1 MTKPFGNTP
10 VEILLVED
18 NPGDIVLIEEAFHD
32 AGFDV
37 KLNIARDGEEAHVF
51 LRREGKHANAHAPD
65 LILLDLNLPRKDGR
79 ELLGAIKSDPT
90 LRRIPV
96 IVLTT
101 SRSERDIAKSYD
113 LHANCYII
121 KPVGIEALTNVVR
134 SIEHFWLRVSTL
146 PPNAAAAAGD
156 AA

>member
-1 MTKPFGNTP
+1 MAERFGNAP

-18 NPGDIVLIEEAFHD
+18 NPGDVCLIQEAFHD
-32 AGFDV
+32 AGLSV
-37 KLNIARDGEEAHVF
+37 TLNVARDGEEAHDF
-51 LRREGKHANAHAPD
+51 LRREGKHASAHKPD

-79 ELLGAIKSDPT
+79 ELLGVIKSDPA

-101 SRSERDIAKSYD
+101 SKSERDIAKSYD

-134 SIEHFWLRVSTL
+134 SIEHFWLKVTTL
-146 PPNAAAAAGD
+146 PPNAAAAGD

>member
-1 MTKPFGNTP
+1 MTKRLANAP

-18 NPGDIVLIEEAFHD
+18 NPGDICLIEEAFHD
-32 AGFDV
+32 AGFAV
-37 KLNIARDGEEAHVF
+37 KLSIARDGEEAHDF
-51 LRREGKHANAHAPD
+51 LRHEGKHANAQPPD
-65 LILLDLNLPRKDGR
+65 LILLDLNLPRRDGR
-79 ELLGAIKSDPT
+79 ELLGVIKSDPT

-101 SRSERDIAKSYD
+101 SKSERDIANSYD

-146 PPNAAAAAGD
+146 PPSSAAGD

>member
-1 MTKPFGNTP
+1 MTKRLANAP

-18 NPGDIVLIEEAFHD
+18 NPGDICLIEEAFHD
-32 AGFDV
+32 AGFAV
-37 KLNIARDGEEAHVF
+37 KLNVARDGEEAHDF
-51 LRREGKHANAHAPD
+51 LRHEGKHANAQPPD
-65 LILLDLNLPRKDGR
+65 LILLDLNLPRRDGR
-79 ELLGAIKSDPT
+79 ELLGVIKSDPT

-101 SRSERDIAKSYD
+101 SKSERDIANSYD

-146 PPNAAAAAGD
+146 PPSPAAAGD

>member
-1 MTKPFGNTP
+1 MTKRFGNAP

-18 NPGDIVLIEEAFHD
+18 NPGDICLIEEAFHD
-32 AGFDV
+32 AGLQV
-37 KLNIARDGEEAHVF
+37 KLDVARDGEEALDF
-51 LRREGKHANAHAPD
+51 LKREGKYTSAQAPD

-79 ELLGAIKSDPT
+79 ELLGVIKSDPT

-101 SRSERDIAKSYD
+101 SKSERDIAKSYD

-146 PPNAAAAAGD
+146 PPNAAAAGD

>member
-1 MTKPFGNTP
+1 MTKSLANAP

-18 NPGDIVLIEEAFHD
+18 NPGDIFLIEEAFHD
-32 AGFDV
+32 AGFAV
-37 KLNIARDGEEAHVF
+37 KLNIARDGEEAHDF
-51 LRREGKHANAHAPD
+51 LRHEGKHANARPPD

-79 ELLGAIKSDPT
+79 ELSGVIKSDPT

-101 SRSERDIAKSYD
+101 SKSERDIANSYD

-121 KPVGIEALTNVVR
+121 KPVGIEALTNVVAR
-134 SIEHFWLRVSTL
+134 SSIS
-146 PPNAAAAAGD
+146 GCG
-156 AA
+156 